1 MPKDN
6 MTIGLISAISN
17 NGWIGMGGNLPWEY
31 IGKRLEGDLPR
42 FKKITTGNG
51 NNAVIFGRTTLE
63 SFGNKALPN
72 RVNVV
77 LSRDKN
83 YKPPAEVICYQSYD
97 EAIDALKERG
107 IDEVWIC
114 GGASVYAQAL
124 ARGRNRA
131 TIMILT
137 KVYADYEGDVAFPKY
152 NEVEWT
158 VKDTQAFPN
167 FEYNVITLGLI
178 A

>member
-1 MPKDN
+1 MSNKN
-6 MTIGLISAISN
+6 MLIGLISAISN
-17 NGWIGMGGNLPWEY
+17 NGWIGMGGKLPWEY
-31 IGKRLEGDLPR
+31 TGKRLEGDLPR

-63 SFGNKALPN
+63 SFGNKALPD

-83 YKPPAEVICYQSYD
+83 YKPPENVICYQSYD
-97 EAIDALKERG
+97 EAIDALRDLG

-124 ARGRNRA
+124 ARGINRA

-137 KVYADYEGDVAFPKY
+137 KVRTDYEGDVAFPKY
-152 NEVEWT
+152 NENEWST
-158 VKDTQAFPN
+158 RDTQAFPN
-167 FEYNVITLGLI
+167 LGYNVITLGLMT
-178 A
+178 